1 MSLYMS
7 TRKSTRE
14 YDEECNVVLIAVYR
28 DYLYTYFKFPCYSQM
43 SIPLHRQTRH
53 KYTMHL
59 RDFSRSHI
67 KSQHLITCIYINDTW
82 NKAPRSNECLCM
94 FCLEVPCL
102 RRMYVFPLWVVSLLE

>member
-14 YDEECNVVLIAVYR
+14 DDEECNVVLIAVYR

-53 KYTMHL
+53 KKT
-59 RDFSRSHI
+59 
-67 KSQHLITCIYINDTW
+67 
-82 NKAPRSNECLCM
+82 A
-94 FCLEVPCL
+94 
-102 RRMYVFPLWVVSLLE
+102 

>member
-53 KYTMHL
+53 KKTAQVYH
-59 RDFSRSHI
+59 
-67 KSQHLITCIYINDTW
+67 
-82 NKAPRSNECLCM
+82 APAR
-94 FCLEVPCL
+94 
-102 RRMYVFPLWVVSLLE
+102 LLAFTY